1 LNGAIEPP
9 DDVLINR
16 SSTVTSRRPTVPL
29 MSSFSSV
36 PEGTKTIAY
45 ALVISFA
52 HLLKLL
58 VVDVVTFVKQC
69 TSGRSTAQTMTE
81 FYSGKVVIVTGA
93 SSGIGASLV
102 QTLASIP
109 GTILV
114 ISSRTVEKL
123 EEVASMCR
131 LQHPTARIFAVPL
144 DLENF
149 EGVDVYTAKVLD
161 TLRRNGLPQQ
171 IDVLINNAGVSSR
184 GAAMETSMATLQ
196 KIMRVNFYGPVA
208 LSQSVA
214 EHMVTNGG
222 GAIGVVSSVQG
233 KLGIPW
239 RTSYAASKHAL
250 QGYFDGFRA
259 ELAGKAVSVTIVSP
273 GYVRTSL
280 SLNALNADGSKYN
293 KMDDTT
299 AGGMEPVAVA
309 EKILVS
315 IARKD
320 TDVVLADAKTTA
332 AVQMKAMLPDVI
344 AWIMMKRART

>member
-1 LNGAIEPP
+1 
-9 DDVLINR
+9 
-16 SSTVTSRRPTVPL
+16 
-29 MSSFSSV
+29 MSSSSI
-36 PEGTKTIAY
+36 PESAKLIAY
-45 ALVISFA
+45 ALAVSLG
-52 HLLKLL
+52 HLFKLL
-58 VVDVVTFVKQC
+58 VLDSLALLKQC
-69 TSGRSTAQTMTE
+69 TSGQSTAQTLTE

-102 QTLASIP
+102 QILASIP

-131 LQHPTARIFAVPL
+131 LEHPTARIFAVPL

-149 EGVDVYTAKVLD
+149 EGVDAYTDKVME

-184 GAAMETSMATLQ
+184 GAAMETSMATVQ

-214 EHMVTNGG
+214 AHMVANGG

-259 ELAGKAVSVTIVSP
+259 ELAGKGVFVTIVSP

-280 SLNALNADGSKYN
+280 SLNALNADGSLYN
-293 KMDDTT
+293 KMDETT
-299 AGGMEPVAVA
+299 AGGMEPLAVA
-309 EKILVS
+309 ENILVS
-315 IARKD
+315 IARKE

-332 AVQMKAMLPDVI
+332 AVQLKAMLPDVI
-344 AWIMMKRART
+344 AWVMVKRART